1 MKNNL
6 SFRPLNIKEALNL
19 KLPLKMRISLILL
32 TGAAI
37 QLSAATSHAQ
47 NTRIPISVS
56 NSTVEQ
62 VLNTIEKNSDY
73 VFLYNNNI
81 NGMNRTVSV
90 NNKGNIREIL
100 DDIFTGS
107 NIEYSIVDNQII
119 LSNKKQTA
127 SVAQTSTVKGTVKDN
142 KGEALIGVNV
152 KVKGTTS
159 GTITDFDGNFTLQAN
174 KGDILEFS
182 YVGYQTITMKVGNQ
196 ASYQITMSEDTETLQ
211 EVVVTALGIKRE
223 TKALTYNVQEMKSEA
238 LTTVKDANLIKV
250 SSINSIYPLVS
261 DSRTL

>member
-90 NNKGNIREIL
+90 NNKGNIREI
-100 DDIFTGS
+100 I
-107 NIEYSIVDNQII
+107 
-119 LSNKKQTA
+119 
-127 SVAQTSTVKGTVKDN
+127 SV
-142 KGEALIGVNV
+142 
-152 KVKGTTS
+152 
-159 GTITDFDGNFTLQAN
+159 
-174 KGDILEFS
+174 
-182 YVGYQTITMKVGNQ
+182 
-196 ASYQITMSEDTETLQ
+196 
-211 EVVVTALGIKRE
+211 
-223 TKALTYNVQEMKSEA
+223 
-238 LTTVKDANLIKV
+238 
-250 SSINSIYPLVS
+250 PLKW
-261 DSRTL
+261 DELNN